1 MKKTIK
7 DLVGDIITHTKYGP
21 CKVIEVTNLEESKF
35 KGMIVETG
43 EYKQFVFNTKFFAVK
58 GEFEFSKIELAKKVV
73 HHRPHKPIDYNKHR
87 NHPLVKEIDRREAG
101 IRVRIPIEPE
111 EEEIEEQA

>member
-7 DLVGDIITHTKYGP
+7 DLVGDIITHTKYGA
-21 CKVIEVTNLEESKF
+21 CKVVEVTNLEECKF
-35 KGMIVETG
+35 KGMIMETG
-43 EYKQFVFNTKFFAVK
+43 ELKQFVFSTKFFKVK

-101 IRVRIPIEPE
+101 IRVRVIPEPE
-111 EEEIEEQA
+111 EEHEEQA